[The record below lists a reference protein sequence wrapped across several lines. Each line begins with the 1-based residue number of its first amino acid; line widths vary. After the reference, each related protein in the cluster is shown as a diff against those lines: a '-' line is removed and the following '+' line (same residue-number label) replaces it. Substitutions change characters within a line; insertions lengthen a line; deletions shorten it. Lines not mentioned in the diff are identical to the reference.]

1 VIRTALSV
9 IFISAGFLPIFS
21 QLPEAPPKFE
31 IADVHTSAKIPH
43 SYFRTM
49 PVHNRRYELKNATM
63 VDLIRTAWDVDP
75 DKVVGGPNWLEMNRF
90 DLVAKLPVNSTS
102 ETQKLMLQSLLAD
115 RFNLKVHKDT
125 RSIPAYVLSA
135 ENKPQLKVAEG
146 KEETGCKIQ
155 NASGSPTEGSGR
167 LEMTS
172 ADGSVRTISLSPGM
186 VIQYNCRN
194 MSMAA
199 FAEGLR
205 SMLGVSLGSNRVL
218 DQTGLEGR
226 WNFDLKFSMQTTIIA
241 ANNTGGRIT
250 LAEAINRQLGLK
262 FEEKQV
268 PAPVIVVDSINE
280 KPSEN
285 PPGLAKIL
293 PPIPMPTEFEVA
305 SIKPTEPS
313 AAQTSTG
320 ARIQPGGRFVAQGIT
335 VKVLA
340 LRAFNASSND
350 QVLGLPKWADTDR
363 YDINAKVPLEES
375 STTPLDIESIEPMV
389 RSLLVERFKMKY
401 HTEQQPVAAYTLL
414 VTKSKMKKADAA
426 TRTFC
431 KNVDAPPSA
440 PPGSRILNCQNITMA
455 QFADRLQGL
464 TSELTLPILDATGIE
479 GGFSFSLTFSPLAA
493 ALRRVAERS
502 GGIAGQAPGDV
513 QMAAD
518 PVSGGITLFEA
529 LEKQLGLKLEL
540 QKRPMPV
547 IVIDHI
553 EQKPTEN

>member
-1 VIRTALSV
+1 VIRTALLV
-9 IFISAGFLPIFS
+9 IFMIVPFLPTLS
-21 QLPEAPPKFE
+21 QSRETPPKFE
-31 IADVHTSAKIPH
+31 IAGVHISARIPNP
-43 SYFRTM
+43 YFRTV
-49 PVHNRRYELKNATM
+49 PVHDRRYELKNATM

-102 ETQKLMLQSLLAD
+102 ETQKLMLQSLLAE

-125 RSIPAYVLSA
+125 RPVPAYVLSA
-135 ENKPQLKVAEG
+135 EKKPQLKVAEG
-146 KEETGCKIQ
+146 TEEAGCKIQ
-155 NASGSPTEGSGR
+155 NASGPPTEGSGR
-167 LEMTS
+167 LEMMN

-194 MSMAA
+194 MTMAA

-205 SMLGVSLGSNRVL
+205 SMLGVSLGSRQVL
-218 DQTGLEGR
+218 DQTGLEGG
-226 WNFDLKFSMQTTIIA
+226 WNFDLKFSMQTIIIGT
-241 ANNTGGRIT
+241 NNPGGRIT
-250 LAEAINRQLGLK
+250 LAEAINRQIGLK
-262 FEEKQV
+262 LEEKQV
-268 PAPVIVVDSINE
+268 PAPVIVVDSVNE

-285 PPGLAKIL
+285 PPGLAKVL
-293 PPIPMPTEFEVA
+293 PPIPVPTEFEVA
-305 SIKPTEPS
+305 SIRPMEPS
-313 AAQTSTG
+313 AARTSMG
-320 ARIQPGGRFVAQGIT
+320 ARMQPGGRFIAQGIS
-335 VKVLA
+335 VRWLVS
-340 LRAFNASSND
+340 RAFNANSNA
-350 QVLGLPKWADTDR
+350 QVVGLPKWADTDR
-363 YDINAKVPLEES
+363 YDINAKAPSEGP
-375 STTPLDIESIEPMV
+375 STALPDMEVIEPMV

-401 HTEQQPVAAYTLL
+401 HMEEQPVAAYALV
-414 VTKSKMKKADAA
+414 VTKSKMKNADPA

-431 KNVDAPPSA
+431 KNVDAPAGA
-440 PPGSRILNCQNITMA
+440 PPGSRTLNCQNITMA

-464 TSELTLPILDATGIE
+464 TSELTLPVLDATGIK
-479 GGFSFSLTFSPLAA
+479 GGFDFSLTFSPLAA

-502 GGIAGQAPGDV
+502 GGSAGQVPGDV

-529 LEKQLGLKLEL
+529 LEKQLGLKLEM